1 MHVLGESASGEKL
14 RSMLANRTHVAP
26 VMKFPARAIVRDTY
40 FQRGIRR
47 SISSEGSIMRV
58 GFLPATVAGE
68 IAGVARHAMHMA

>member
-14 RSMLANRTHVAP
+14 RLMLAHRTHVAH
-26 VMKFPARAIVRDTY
+26 VVRFPAQAIVRDTY
-40 FQRGIRR
+40 CQRGIQG

-68 IAGVARHAMHMA
+68 IAGVARHAMHVE